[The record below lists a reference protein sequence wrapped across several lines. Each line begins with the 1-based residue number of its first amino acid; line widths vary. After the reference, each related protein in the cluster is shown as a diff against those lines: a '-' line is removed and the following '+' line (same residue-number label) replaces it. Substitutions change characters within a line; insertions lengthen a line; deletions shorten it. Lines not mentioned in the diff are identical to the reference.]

1 MANGGTTQKKSKTIA
16 SMIVGIM
23 IGVTIAGIV
32 AWYMTQKNPAS
43 FKEPPV
49 AREMV
54 QPLPPP
60 VANAPV
66 PHAATAPDQAQKFEF
81 YRALPD
87 KSDGAPTRR
96 SSPTVKQSV
105 KPAAIPADTAP
116 YIVQA
121 GSFQNPAD
129 AEKLK
134 ARLALAGFE
143 ATVQS
148 VDLPGK
154 GIWHRVRLGPYRDM
168 NAANEAITGL
178 KANGVVNATA
188 SHTQ

>member
-1 MANGGTTQKKSKTIA
+1 MANGGTAQKQSKTIA
-16 SMIVGIM
+16 SMIIGMV

-49 AREMV
+49 ARNSEKSV
-54 QPLPPP
+54 S
-60 VANAPV
+60 APTV
-66 PHAATAPDQAQKFEF
+66 TPARRAPAADQTRQFEF
-81 YRALPD
+81 YHVLTD
-87 KSDGAPTRR
+87 KADGKTSR
-96 SSPTVKQSV
+96 STPPPAKPSV
-105 KPAAIPADTAP
+105 PPSAKPADMAP
-116 YIVQA
+116 YIIQA

-154 GIWHRVRLGPYRDM
+154 GVWHRVRLGPYQGLT
-168 NAANEAITGL
+168 AANEAIANL
-178 KANGVVNATA
+178 KANGVANATA